1 MATHNNPK
9 TQSIIDALSAN
20 EALSATLLEA
30 FQQQV
35 EATGDGSFAR
45 FTQALTELSRDI
57 VKPAA
62 KAHRAANPQTRGSS
76 TDNAW
81 RSEQKALFSGRGNQ
95 WIKLPVDSIT
105 ETLDRLDSNGHDV
118 TNYMTWINNAGFAW
132 VRYAGPRL
140 NDGNQAAAFEV
151 RINGSKVDQPDC
163 LHYMDNDMAM
173 AITQD
178 DRLLNTPHALRL
190 EIDDAVVAVQVDND
204 VEEDVDTEA

>member
-1 MATHNNPK
+1 
-9 TQSIIDALSAN
+9 
-20 EALSATLLEA
+20 
-30 FQQQV
+30 
-35 EATGDGSFAR
+35 
-45 FTQALTELSRDI
+45 
-57 VKPAA
+57 
-62 KAHRAANPQTRGSS
+62 
-76 TDNAW
+76 
-81 RSEQKALFSGRGNQ
+81 
-95 WIKLPVDSIT
+95 
-105 ETLDRLDSNGHDV
+105 
-118 TNYMTWINNAGFAW
+118 MTWINNAGFAW